1 MGAGTEELALSGGTW
16 GQSGSEAGRQLL
28 LLLVLQRELQA
39 APTPPLPGAPHSA
52 QRLRETNQATQR
64 LPANFPLSTRQ
75 QLPALWGVLVDP
87 TQGTQN

>member
-1 MGAGTEELALSGGTW
+1 MGAPGVRAE
-16 GQSGSEAGRQLL
+16 SEAGRQLL
-28 LLLVLQRELQA
+28 PPQVLVLQRELQA

-52 QRLRETNQATQR
+52 RRLRETNQATQR

-75 QLPALWGVLVDP
+75 QLPALWGVLLDP